1 MRKVVKKMFGNGF
14 TAPELPSPKKKR
26 TDAVNHPAHYTAGQI
41 ECIDALESAT
51 AGLCG
56 IEAICTANAIK
67 YLWRWKLK
75 NGVQDL
81 EKAKWYIDKLIE
93 KQKEMS

>member
-1 MRKVVKKMFGNGF
+1 MFGNGF
-14 TAPELPSPKKKR
+14 AAPKPPAPKKKCV
-26 TDAVNHPAHYTAGQI
+26 DAVNHPSHYNAGKI
-41 ECIDALESAT
+41 ECIEALESAT

>member
-1 MRKVVKKMFGNGF
+1 MFGNGF
-14 TAPELPSPKKKR
+14 TAPKPPAPKKKCV
-26 TDAVNHPAHYTAGQI
+26 DAVNHPTHYTAGQI

-51 AGLCG
+51 AGFCG

-93 KQKEMS
+93 KQKEVS

>member
-1 MRKVVKKMFGNGF
+1 MFGNGF
-14 TAPELPSPKKKR
+14 TAPKPPAPKKKCV
-26 TDAVNHPAHYTAGQI
+26 DAVNHPSHYNAGKI
-41 ECIDALESAT
+41 ECIEALESAT

-93 KQKEMS
+93 KQKEVS

>member
-1 MRKVVKKMFGNGF
+1 MFGNVF
-14 TAPELPSPKKKR
+14 TAPKPPAPKKKCV
-26 TDAVNHPAHYTAGQI
+26 DDVNHPSHYNDGKI
-41 ECIDALESAT
+41 ECIEALESAT

>member
-1 MRKVVKKMFGNGF
+1 MFGNGF
-14 TAPELPSPKKKR
+14 TAPKPPAPKKKCV
-26 TDAVNHPAHYTAGQI
+26 DAVNHPSHYNAGKI
-41 ECIDALESAT
+41 ECIEALESAT

>member
-1 MRKVVKKMFGNGF
+1 MFGNGF
-14 TAPELPSPKKKR
+14 TAPKAPAPKKNCV
-26 TDAVNHPAHYTAGQI
+26 DAVNHPSHYNAGKI
-41 ECIDALESAT
+41 ECIAALESAT

>member
-1 MRKVVKKMFGNGF
+1 MFGNGF
-14 TAPELPSPKKKR
+14 TAPKPPAPKKKCV
-26 TDAVNHPAHYTAGQI
+26 DAVNHPSHYNAGKI
-41 ECIDALESAT
+41 ECIEALESAT

-75 NGVQDL
+75 NGAQDL

>member
-1 MRKVVKKMFGNGF
+1 MFGNGF
-14 TAPELPSPKKKR
+14 TAPELPSPEKKR

>member
-1 MRKVVKKMFGNGF
+1 MFGNGF
-14 TAPELPSPKKKR
+14 TAPKPPAPKKKCV
-26 TDAVNHPAHYTAGQI
+26 DAVNHPSYYNAGKI
-41 ECIDALESAT
+41 ECIEALESAT

>member
-1 MRKVVKKMFGNGF
+1 MFGNGF

-51 AGLCG
+51 TGLCG

-81 EKAKWYIDKLIE
+81 EKANGILINLL
-93 KQKEMS
+93 KSKKK

>member
-1 MRKVVKKMFGNGF
+1 MFGNGF
-14 TAPELPSPKKKR
+14 TAPKPPAPKKKCV
-26 TDAVNHPAHYTAGQI
+26 DAVNHPSHYNAGKI
-41 ECIDALESAT
+41 ECIEALESAT

-56 IEAICTANAIK
+56 IEAIYTANAIK

>member
-1 MRKVVKKMFGNGF
+1 MFGNGF
-14 TAPELPSPKKKR
+14 TAPKPPAPKKKCA
-26 TDAVNHPAHYTAGQI
+26 DAVNHPAHYTAGQI

-51 AGLCG
+51 TGLCG

>member
-1 MRKVVKKMFGNGF
+1 MFGNGF
-14 TAPELPSPKKKR
+14 TAPKPPAPKKKCV
-26 TDAVNHPAHYTAGQI
+26 DAVNHPSHYNAGKI
-41 ECIDALESAT
+41 EYIEALESTT

-93 KQKEMS
+93 KQKEVS

>member
-1 MRKVVKKMFGNGF
+1 MFGNGF
-14 TAPELPSPKKKR
+14 TAPKPPAPKKKCV
-26 TDAVNHPAHYTAGQI
+26 DAVNHPSHYNAGKI
-41 ECIDALESAT
+41 ECIEALESAT
-51 AGLCG
+51 FGLCG

>member
-1 MRKVVKKMFGNGF
+1 MFGNGF
-14 TAPELPSPKKKR
+14 TAPKHPAPKKKCV
-26 TDAVNHPAHYTAGQI
+26 DAVNHPAHYTAGQI

-51 AGLCG
+51 TGLCG

>member
-1 MRKVVKKMFGNGF
+1 MFGNGF
-14 TAPELPSPKKKR
+14 TAPKSPAPKKKCV
-26 TDAVNHPAHYTAGQI
+26 DAVNHPSHYNAGKI
-41 ECIDALESAT
+41 ECIEALESAT